1 MSKKLAA
8 LGRKNFFTCVF
19 FVMPPCDVSS
29 RRLDLV
35 TRASDARE
43 GTSALCDARATRR
56 GRRGRVAREEKSRA
70 SNRASFERRAAA
82 RATRGRARWGAL
94 KRRFSA
100 PDPASG
106 GASGVARATSKT
118 RKRRKESG
126 YEFF

>member
-35 TRASDARE
+35 TRPR
-43 GTSALCDARATRR
+43 TRARAPRHSATRAR
-56 GRRGRVAREEKSRA
+56 LGAVVADASRKKKKSRA